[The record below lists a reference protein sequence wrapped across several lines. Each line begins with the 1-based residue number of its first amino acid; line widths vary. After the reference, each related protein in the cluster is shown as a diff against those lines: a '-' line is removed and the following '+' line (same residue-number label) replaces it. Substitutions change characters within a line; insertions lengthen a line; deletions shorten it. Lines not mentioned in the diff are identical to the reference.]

1 MSLHRRGLALIA
13 AATLSLSLAACSDS
27 SESTNA
33 SSTTASSSSAAAS
46 DGKQIT
52 FQNCG
57 HDYALDS
64 VPEKVMLVNRAGVVP
79 TLNAVGGLDNVHM
92 LAGAFPDE
100 YFTDEVNAKLAG
112 IKNLT
117 QKLDGGGHLQ
127 ISKEEVVGT
136 GSDFIIGYAGNVDYN
151 AMEGTGVPIIE
162 EPGFCGALKGDA
174 SWDAVWDHIN
184 FYGNLFQADEQATKY
199 IEETKERLAKAEE
212 KKPGEGL
219 KVAVL
224 YPSTDGSVNY
234 AYGTGSMSHPI
245 VESAGMENVF
255 GDVKDRVFEVTAE
268 EIIARNPDVIISLYS
283 AGGEENKQ
291 QAIDGVK
298 AITGINETTAGKEG
312 AILPMLLYFAEPPSG
327 LSIDGLEM
335 VNEYLENR

>member
-27 SESTNA
+27 SESTTA
-33 SSTTASSSSAAAS
+33 SSTTASSSSE
-46 DGKQIT
+46 QIT
-52 FQNCG
+52 FENCG

-79 TLNAVGGLDNVHM
+79 TLDAVGGLDKVHM
-92 LAGAFPDE
+92 VAGAFPEE
-100 YFTDEVNAKLAG
+100 YFTDEVNAKLTG
-112 IKNLT
+112 ILNLT
-117 QKLDGGGHLQ
+117 QKIDGSGHLQ

-151 AMEGTGVPIIE
+151 AMQGTGVPIIE

-174 SWDAVWDHIN
+174 SWDAVWDHIT
-184 FYGNLFQADEQATKY
+184 FYGNLFQADDAAAKY

-212 KKPGEGL
+212 KKPGKGL
-219 KVAVL
+219 KVAIL

-234 AYGTGSMSHPI
+234 AYGRSSMSHPI

-255 GDVKDRVFEVTAE
+255 ADMQDRVFEVTNE
-268 EIIARNPDVIISLYS
+268 EIISRNPDVIISLYS

-298 AITGINETTAGKEG
+298 AITGIDQTTAGKDG

-335 VNEYLENR
+335 VVDYLENR